1 MRFFSTYL
9 CMVQTAFVFIF
20 MSTSLLAQ
28 NSQDKVAKAR
38 DAIEKAQQFLTN
50 KRYDQAIKEFQTAHR
65 LQPDLQNLIM
75 IANLYG
81 KLNVCIDSI
90 QTWQDALGFCQNC
103 ENRTI
108 IMQKQQKTLEKCYV
122 SVSFSSNP
130 IGIEV
135 FQNQNRLGITPLI
148 KPFTLGEYTLEFK
161 KEGFE
166 DHRETIF
173 VGEND
178 LRQKG
183 KLVHIE
189 LMPIS
194 HMLQPQNIKSNPEPE
209 VGEKKPSSKKKIV
222 AYSLLATSLVLLAF
236 DLYYYV
242 DQKEVLGYLKDSE
255 RGIDRKAELQK
266 GFSNPAIDKMIQSR
280 DKSAQNAK
288 DTHYTVLGA
297 GLVLLTS
304 SVFTFVF

>member
-1 MRFFSTYL
+1 MI
-9 CMVQTAFVFIF
+9 QTALVFMF

-81 KLNVCIDSI
+81 KLNLCMDSI
-90 QTWQDALGFCQNC
+90 QTWQDALEFCQNC
-103 ENRTI
+103 EDRQI
-108 IMQKQQKTLEKCYV
+108 IMQKQQKILEKCYV

-135 FQNQNRLGITPLI
+135 FQNQNRLGMTPLI

-173 VGEND
+173 VSEND
-178 LRQKG
+178 LKQKG
-183 KLVHIE
+183 KLVHID
-189 LMPIS
+189 LIPIS
-194 HMLQPQNIKSNPEPE
+194 HMLQPQNLNSNPESKVE
-209 VGEKKPSSKKKIV
+209 DQKPSSKKKIV
-222 AYSLLATSLVLLAF
+222 AYSLLATSLALLAF

-242 DQKEVLGYLKDSE
+242 DQQEWC
-255 RGIDRKAELQK
+255 
-266 GFSNPAIDKMIQSR
+266 
-280 DKSAQNAK
+280 
-288 DTHYTVLGA
+288 
-297 GLVLLTS
+297 
-304 SVFTFVF
+304 